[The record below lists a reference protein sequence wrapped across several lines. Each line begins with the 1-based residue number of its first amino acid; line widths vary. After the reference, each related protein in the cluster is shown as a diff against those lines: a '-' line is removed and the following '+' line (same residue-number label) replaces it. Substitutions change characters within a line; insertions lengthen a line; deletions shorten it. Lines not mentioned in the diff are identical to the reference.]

1 MSFILHGMT
10 AMQDKMSSFDTVKS
24 LMQKQT
30 LKGSQ
35 RTQTGS
41 GIRSS
46 LVHCFGNLHACPFGA
61 MASGLSEIYGLTVIK
76 AYTNTIGLNLINR

>member
-41 GIRSS
+41 GYDHHKP
-46 LVHCFGNLHACPFGA
+46 LLEPKPLPLLDLCPLA
-61 MASGLSEIYGLTVIK
+61 LRRL
-76 AYTNTIGLNLINR
+76 

>member
-41 GIRSS
+41 GYDHHWSTA
-46 LVHCFGNLHACPFGA
+46 LA
-61 MASGLSEIYGLTVIK
+61 IYMLALLGPWLAGCQKYMV
-76 AYTNTIGLNLINR
+76 